1 MARTVDPQR
10 HEQRRLQI
18 IDAALTCFAA
28 RGYDGTST
36 AALCREAG
44 IGSGTFFHYFPTK
57 RSLLL
62 AILDLGAADTRA
74 WFAGRPAGED
84 PLGTVRAYLVHATDE
99 FADPR
104 TVGLVRA
111 LGAVVGDAE
120 VDAAGRRD
128 ADAVREGLLPAV
140 ARARQLGVVR
150 ADRDP
155 EDLVT
160 WLMVLLD
167 GFVSQLA
174 GSDTFTVEA
183 QRAMLLES
191 AELLLSGPRR

>member
-1 MARTVDPQR
+1 M
-10 HEQRRLQI
+10 
-18 IDAALTCFAA
+18 
-28 RGYDGTST
+28 
-36 AALCREAG
+36 
-44 IGSGTFFHYFPTK
+44 
-57 RSLLL
+57 
-62 AILDLGAADTRA
+62 
-74 WFAGRPAGED
+74 
-84 PLGTVRAYLVHATDE
+84 
-99 FADPR
+99 
-104 TVGLVRA
+104 RA

-120 VDAAGRRD
+120 VDAAVRRD

-150 ADRDP
+150 TDRDP